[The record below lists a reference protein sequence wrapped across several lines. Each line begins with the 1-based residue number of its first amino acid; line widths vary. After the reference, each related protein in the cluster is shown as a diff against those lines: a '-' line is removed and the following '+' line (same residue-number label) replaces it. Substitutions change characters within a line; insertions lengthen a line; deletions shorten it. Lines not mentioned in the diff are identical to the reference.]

1 MSTPIIISLTSIFQ
15 RQQSL
20 LNTLQS
26 CIKQSFTNEL
36 LSNKYYLDKIIV
48 NLSEELYLLDTGFT
62 NRCIT
67 NNQLL
72 EFINKHKS
80 VIEINWVQNTGPY
93 RKLLPTL
100 EKYWNIAEQIII
112 TIDDDITLSEKFIH
126 YLLLEYETNNG
137 NACVAYRGHTMNWKS
152 FSESENN
159 IKYYTP
165 KSSPNP
171 VIKSTLYNF
180 STNGAGTL
188 WTPSM
193 FQKHHSS
200 KDLLF
205 DYDKI
210 KELCHTAD
218 DIWYNFMR
226 ILNGIELCFVE
237 NQNTKKMYSIKSDRT
252 TALYYKINSKTIID
266 NKHETQNI
274 DYTIDKNTQQLRN
287 VYKLV
292 LNYI

>member
-1 MSTPIIISLTSIFQ
+1 MSTSVIISLTSIFQ
-15 RQQSL
+15 RQHSL

-26 CIKQSFTNEL
+26 CIKQSFINEL
-36 LSNKYYLDKIIV
+36 LSNKYYLDKIII
-48 NLSEELYLLDTGFT
+48 NLSEDPYLLDTGFT
-62 NRCIT
+62 NKLIT

-72 EFINKHKS
+72 EFINKHKD

-93 RKLLPTL
+93 RKLLSTV
-100 EKYWNIAEQIII
+100 EKFWNDPEQIII
-112 TIDDDITLSEKFIH
+112 TIDDDITLSEKFIQN
-126 YLLLEYETNNG
+126 LLLEYESNNWK
-137 NACVAYRGHTMNWKS
+137 ACIAYRGHTMNWKS

-171 VIKSTLYNF
+171 LIKCTLYNF

-193 FQKHHSS
+193 FQKHPSS

-210 KELCHTAD
+210 KELCPTAD
-218 DIWYNFMR
+218 DIWYNFIR
-226 ILNGIELCFVE
+226 ILNGIELCFI
-237 NQNTKKMYSIKSDRT
+237 NSKNRKQMYSIKSDRT

-266 NKHETQNI
+266 NTRDIQNTHNI
-274 DYTIDKNTQQLRN
+274 IDKNTQQLRN
-287 VYKLV
+287 IYNLV